1 MIYVTKISNRVMFLS
16 HGPLGGAGYLC
27 VGGASGDFFVALRLQ
42 RLWAL
47 YWGGFVVSRRTSH
60 AYRPLSLKRR
70 AWLTLGAVVLGGA
83 GVVTYAVAS
92 PSGDPGAEGR
102 AKRPVRVYDLALKGA
117 TGGKRELPRTDTEQ
131 FSMVGVSWAGAVKR
145 LDGTAQVRT
154 RDLESGAWSGWRD
167 LEVNI
172 DPPEDPEAG
181 MRGASEPLWVG
192 PSDGVQVQVV
202 HEDGTTGALPK
213 GLQVNLVDPGVVTDA
228 EAEATEPAAF
238 VAAESDPAATPTDST
253 TPTDGATPTQ
263 TPTDSQTTTPPA
275 PTDSTA
281 TPTSTPTGSASA
293 SASTSPTPSATTPSA
308 PPSTVPEPPVTSRAD
323 WGADESLSPDPSEY
337 NADVKAVFVHHTDG
351 ANDYSCADSASIV
364 RGIYA
369 YHTQVNGW
377 NDIGYNFLVD
387 KCGTVFEGRKGGVDL
402 PVLGAHTYGWNRE
415 SAGIAVLGEYTSTSA
430 SNAALTSVARVAAWK
445 LGQYGADPAGTV
457 QLTAGASQKNYF
469 GTGFT
474 AGGKYTFNRI
484 SAHRDGYNTQCP
496 GNSLYAQLPT
506 IRTLAAGPVQGLKVT
521 SLSGAGLSGSTYYA
535 KGAVSVKWTATTPSS
550 LIKSFQVLVDGKTVA
565 TTSGTATSAS
575 TTLALGSHTV
585 AVRAVH
591 QSGRTVTTAALN
603 VIAET
608 TAPTFTTTPKLSLRT
623 GTVNT
628 AAVPVTLGWK
638 ATDNAALSSVK
649 LLAPTTAT
657 YGPTT
662 TSSART
668 AKSGTA
674 TTWSMRAYDYAGNY
688 RTSSP
693 AYTPVILQETSAVKS
708 GSWTTRSSTSYLG
721 GKSYSSG
728 SKGASL
734 TWTFTGRSASW
745 VVSRAASSGQVYVYV
760 DGVKVST
767 VDLKSSTTLYRQ
779 AIWTKTWSS
788 SAKHTVKIVVVG
800 TSGRPTITTDG
811 LVYIK

>member
-1 MIYVTKISNRVMFLS
+1 MYRVCLMT
-16 HGPLGGAGYLC
+16 
-27 VGGASGDFFVALRLQ
+27 FFVAWAFQ
-42 RLWAL
+42 RLGAF
-47 YWGGFVVSRRTSH
+47 YWGGFVVSRRTTH

-70 AWLTLGAVVLGGA
+70 AWLTLGAVVLGGG

-92 PSGDPGAEGR
+92 PSGDPGAGGR
-102 AKRPVRVYDLALKGA
+102 AKRPVEVYDLALKGSS
-117 TGGKRELPRTDTEQ
+117 GGKRELPRTDTEQ
-131 FSMVGVSWAGAVKR
+131 FSLVGVSWTGAVKR

-154 RDLESGAWSGWRD
+154 RDLESGAWSAWHD

-192 PSDGVQVQVV
+192 ASDGVQVQVV
-202 HEDGTTGALPK
+202 HEDGTTGTLPK
-213 GLQVNLVDPGVVTDA
+213 GLEVNLVDPGVVTDA
-228 EAEATEPAAF
+228 ETKATEPAAF
-238 VAAESDPAATPTDST
+238 VAEESSPAATPTDGT
-253 TPTDGATPTQ
+253 TVTPTDGG
-263 TPTDSQTTTPPA
+263 TTTSPA
-275 PTDSTA
+275 PTETTAVPTDTASPSTTA
-281 TPTSTPTGSASA
+281 TV
-293 SASTSPTPSATTPSA
+293 SPSPSATTPSA
-308 PPSTVPEPPVTSRAD
+308 PPSTVPRPPITSRAD

-351 ANDYSCADSASIV
+351 ANDYSCADSASVV

-387 KCGTVFEGRKGGVDL
+387 KCGTVFEGRKGGTDL

-430 SNAALTSVARVAAWK
+430 SNAALTSISRIAAWK

-469 GTGFT
+469 GTSFT
-474 AGGKYTFNRI
+474 AGSTYSFNRI

-496 GNSLYAQLPT
+496 GDSLYAQLPT
-506 IRTLAAGPVQGLKVT
+506 IRSWAAGPVQGLKVASVT
-521 SLSGAGLSGSTYYA
+521 GAALSGTTYYT
-535 KGAVSVKWTATTPSS
+535 KGAISVKWTATTPAS
-550 LIKSFQVLVDGKTVA
+550 LIRSFQLLVDGKTVA

-603 VIAET
+603 AVAET

-628 AAVPVTLGWK
+628 TAVPVALGWK
-638 ATDNAALSSVK
+638 ATDDKALREVK
-649 LLAPTTAT
+649 LVSPTAAT
-657 YGPTT
+657 FGPTT
-662 TSSART
+662 TSSNRT
-668 AKSGTA
+668 ANSGTA
-674 TTWSMRAYDYAGNY
+674 ATWSMQAFDYAGNS
-688 RTSSP
+688 RTASAS
-693 AYTPVILQETSAVKS
+693 YTPVILQETSAVKS
-708 GSWTTRSSTSYLG
+708 GSWTTRSSSSYLG

-728 SKGASL
+728 SKSASL
-734 TWTFTGRSASW
+734 SWTFTGRSASW
-745 VVSRAASSGQVYVYV
+745 VVSRASSSGQAYVYV
-760 DGVKVST
+760 DGVKAAT
-767 VDLKSSTTLYRQ
+767 VDLKSSATLYRQ

-788 SAKHTVKIVVVG
+788 SAKHTVKIVVVA
-800 TSGRPTITTDG
+800 TTGRPTITTDG
-811 LVYIK
+811 LVHIK

>member
-1 MIYVTKISNRVMFLS
+1 M
-16 HGPLGGAGYLC
+16 
-27 VGGASGDFFVALRLQ
+27 
-42 RLWAL
+42 
-47 YWGGFVVSRRTSH
+47 
-60 AYRPLSLKRR
+60 KRR
-70 AWLTLGAVVLGGA
+70 AWLTLGAVVLGGG
-83 GVVTYAVAS
+83 GVVTYAMAS
-92 PSGDPGAEGR
+92 PSGDPGSAGR
-102 AKRPVRVYDLALKGA
+102 DKRPVKVFDLALKG
-117 TGGKRELPRTDTEQ
+117 TRSDRRELPRTDTEQ
-131 FSMVGVSWAGAVKR
+131 FSLLGVSWTGAAVR
-145 LDGTAQVRT
+145 LDGTVQVRT
-154 RDLESGAWSGWRD
+154 RGRESGAWSAWQD
-167 LEVNI
+167 LEVNV
-172 DPPEDPEAG
+172 DPLEKPEPG
-181 MRGASEPLWVG
+181 VRGASEPLWVG
-192 PSDGVQVQVV
+192 PSDGVQVQVARK
-202 HEDGTTGALPK
+202 DGTTGALPK
-213 GLQVNLVDPGVVTDA
+213 GLEVNLVDPGVVTDA
-228 EAEATEPAAF
+228 EAKAGADGAEPAAF
-238 VAAESDPAATPTDST
+238 VAEETPGATTSPPTDTATPTDGT
-253 TPTDGATPTQ
+253 
-263 TPTDSQTTTPPA
+263 
-275 PTDSTA
+275 TA
-281 TPTSTPTGSASA
+281 TPTDAPT
-293 SASTSPTPSATTPSA
+293 STSPTPSGSVSPSPSTTPSPTATTPSA
-308 PPSTVPEPPVTSRAD
+308 PPSTVPQPPVTSRAG
-323 WGADESLSPDPSEY
+323 WGADESMSPDPSEY

-387 KCGTVFEGRKGGVDL
+387 KCGTVFEGRKGGIDL

-430 SNAALTSVARVAAWK
+430 TNAALTSVARVAAWK

-457 QLTAGASQKNYF
+457 QLTAGATQKNYF
-469 GTGFT
+469 ATSFT
-474 AGGKYTFNRI
+474 AGSKYTFNRI
-484 SAHRDGYNTQCP
+484 SGHRDGYNTQCP
-496 GNSLYAQLPT
+496 GSSLYAQLPA

-521 SLSGAGLSGSTYYA
+521 SIAGAGLSNSTYYT
-535 KGAVSVKWTATTPSS
+535 KGAVTVHWTATTPSS
-550 LIKSFQVLVDGKTVA
+550 LIKSFQLLVDGKTVA

-591 QSGRTVTTAALN
+591 QSGRTATTTALN
-603 VIAET
+603 AVAET
-608 TAPTFTTTPKLSLRT
+608 TAPTFTTAPKLSLRS

-628 AAVPVTLGWK
+628 TAVPVTLGWK

-662 TSSART
+662 TSSAKT

-693 AYTPVILQETSAVKS
+693 SYTPVILQETSAVKS
-708 GSWTTRSSTSYLG
+708 GSWTSRSSSSYLG
-721 GKSYSSG
+721 GGSYSSG
-728 SKGASL
+728 SKGAAL
-734 TWTFTGRSASW
+734 TWTFTGRSAAW
-745 VVSRAASSGQVYVYV
+745 VVSRASGSGQAYVYV

-779 AIWTKTWSS
+779 AIWTKTWSG

-800 TSGRPTITTDG
+800 TSGRPTVTTDG